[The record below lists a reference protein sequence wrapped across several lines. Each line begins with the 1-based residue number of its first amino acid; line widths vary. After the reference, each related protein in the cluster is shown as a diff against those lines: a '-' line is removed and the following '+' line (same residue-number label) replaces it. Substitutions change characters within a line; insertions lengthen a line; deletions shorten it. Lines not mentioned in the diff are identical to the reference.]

1 MPTVASLSASKF
13 HFANAA
19 DFRDCFSP
27 TYIAFLCSNSWL
39 EAIFERLD
47 SRTKGE
53 NNRNR
58 ARRWGERGNDTAKCS
73 VLKNVATG
81 VDAIPSL
88 NCLSWSIE
96 VHGRNQAPF
105 YPVHSRQR
113 ERWMDGAPRRRWW
126 YILLWQFNRVPRKID
141 PIIRL
146 LSS

>member
-1 MPTVASLSASKF
+1 MKPSVVLTLLETMRVYCSFTFRFKIPLCERSRFSRLFFSNVYCVPLLELVAGG
-13 HFANAA
+13 
-19 DFRDCFSP
+19 DIR
-27 TYIAFLCSNSWL
+27 
-39 EAIFERLD
+39 EARFD

-113 ERWMDGAPRRRWW
+113 ERWMDGAPRRR
-126 YILLWQFNRVPRKID
+126 
-141 PIIRL
+141 
-146 LSS
+146 